1 MRVAFFLTVVTDATF
16 FRVAFFVTAAP
27 PPIFLRA
34 TFRAAAPVA
43 FFRVAPL
50 FLRTAFL
57 RAAFLRTVFFRVAF
71 FRVAFLRDTFLRDTF
86 RRTAPIDPGAPEV
99 AGESSPSNRMP
110 NSADRSSPASASSS
124 SDSAASGTAD
134 TRSFGSTL
142 RSRNNCSGSWS
153 SRTPTPY
160 NTAAACLHMSAQ
172 SGQEQSSSISFGV
185 GKRPSPGRVTISITR
200 FGGSPRSRCTR
211 SSISPAH
218 WPRMASHCFRASGS
232 MRIVTR

>member
-1 MRVAFFLTVVTDATF
+1 MRTTFRPAARVAFF
-16 FRVAFFVTAAP
+16 
-27 PPIFLRA
+27 RA
-34 TFRAAAPVA
+34 
-43 FFRVAPL
+43 APL

-57 RAAFLRTVFFRVAF
+57 RVTFLRVTFFRAAFLRAAFLRTP
-71 FRVAFLRDTFLRDTF
+71 
-86 RRTAPIDPGAPEV
+86 APDDGAPEV
-99 AGESSPSNRMP
+99 AIPESSSSNRMP
-110 NSADRSSPASASSS
+110 NRADRSSPTSASSS

-200 FGGSPRSRCTR
+200 SGGSPRSRNTK